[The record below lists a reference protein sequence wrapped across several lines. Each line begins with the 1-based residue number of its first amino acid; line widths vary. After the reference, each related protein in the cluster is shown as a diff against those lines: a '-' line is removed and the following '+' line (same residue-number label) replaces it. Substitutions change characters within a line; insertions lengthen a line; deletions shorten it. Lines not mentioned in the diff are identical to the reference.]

1 MRMWVGIFEFSV
13 KYIFKIAPKMAKRK
27 KVVTK
32 VLILKSNLA
41 SGRRIRGVRWAT
53 NQKES

>member
-41 SGRRIRGVRWAT
+41 SGRRIRGVR
-53 NQKES
+53 